1 MIVVLSDLHFREE
14 QSDLIRV
21 DGKPQIGR
29 RRNLAP
35 KPYERFIQTLAEQ
48 AVAKGRG
55 RADGARGTY
64 RLDLVLAGDIFD
76 VQRTAIWF
84 TLEPTAAMP
93 YDPAPAPGAPLEKKT
108 LKVLDAIA
116 AEQWV
121 GETLEIFQLLA
132 QRREYRTGDGGSTAP
147 FPADEVRVH
156 YVPGNHDRLCNATP
170 ALRRWVRRALGM
182 PESDE
187 PFPHHIR
194 FPDPRVLVRHGHE
207 YDPRA
212 FGADYSKGDL
222 PDPIPAEAYAEPAL
236 GDFVG
241 VQIAARLPY
250 RFRQEYGDQRIADTP
265 LLATVYDRLMQ
276 FDDVRPQSALVRF
289 LVTDPAVRGQEDE
302 AWAAVEPV
310 LRDILDSLRK
320 DPFLR
325 RWLRKKDKPWW
336 PDRRDLLQAALDLA
350 PWRHGFLTRDVAEK
364 LISEGERPRPP
375 VEFAAREPALRSGDV
390 QFVVAGH
397 THEPGVELAQAHED
411 DDRYYIDT
419 GTWRNRV
426 PAAPFGQG
434 FGRLK
439 ALSYVVL
446 WGSTED
452 PADEPDRTKQ
462 GSFDYWSGYTQ
473 RWVPRK

>member
-14 QSDLIRV
+14 KSDLIRLPGR
-21 DGKPQIGR
+21 DQIGR

-55 RADGARGTY
+55 RAGGAAGTQ

-76 VQRTAIWF
+76 VQRTACWF
-84 TLEPTAAMP
+84 NDGKPGPMP
-93 YDPAPAPGAPLEKKT
+93 YDPAPAPGEPLEKKT
-108 LKVLDAIA
+108 LEVLDAIA
-116 AEQWV
+116 AEKWV
-121 GETLEIFQLLA
+121 GQTLELFRLLT
-132 QRREYRTGDGGSTAP
+132 QQGEYVTGPESTDP

-182 PESDE
+182 PESDD
-187 PFPHHIR
+187 PFPHHIL
-194 FPDPRVLVRHGHE
+194 FDDPRVLVRHGHE

-212 FGADYSKGDL
+212 FGTDYSKGEL

-250 RFRQEYGDQRIADTP
+250 EFRAHYGDERIADTP
-265 LLATVYDRLMQ
+265 LLAKVYDRLMQ

-289 LVTDPAVRGQEDE
+289 LVTDPAVQGEEDE

-310 LRDILDSLRK
+310 LRKILDSLRK

-325 RWLRKKDKPWW
+325 AWLRKKDRPWV
-336 PDRRDLLQAALDLA
+336 PDRQDLLQAALDLA
-350 PWRHGFLTRDVAEK
+350 PWSHGLLTREVAEK

-375 VEFAAREPALRSGDV
+375 VEYAAREPALRSGRA

-397 THEPGVELAQAHED
+397 THEPAVELAQAYANA
-411 DDRYYIDT
+411 DRYYIDT

-426 PAAPFGQG
+426 PTAPLGQG

-439 ALSYVVL
+439 ALSYVIL

-452 PADEPDRTKQ
+452 PSDDGKPKQ
-462 GSFDYWSGYTQ
+462 ASFDYWSGFTQ
-473 RWVPRK
+473 RWV